1 MARASDILLISENQ
15 KTIRTL
21 TREIPR
27 EGLTINTILNAE
39 NAIVKTKQK
48 TSDVIVLNTD
58 SLGINGMDL
67 CRILKDDPQTAKIP
81 IIVIS
86 EKKHEVDAVL
96 SLELGADA
104 YMSEPL
110 NIRELA
116 ARIKAVL
123 RRIRTKLPP
132 DKILQRG
139 EISINKETCTIKK
152 NDKDIVLTAQ
162 AYRLLCYLA
171 DRAGKVFSREQLLN
185 NVWNP
190 TP

>member
-1 MARASDILLISENQ
+1 
-15 KTIRTL
+15 
-21 TREIPR
+21 
-27 EGLTINTILNAE
+27 LTINTILNAE

-86 EKKHEVDAVL
+86 ETKHEVGAVL

>member
-39 NAIVKTKQK
+39 NTIVKTKQK
-48 TSDVIVLNTD
+48 TCDVIVLNTD
-58 SLGINGMDL
+58 SLGMNGMDL